1 MFITSFLVGFAVGY
15 IIGSIINL
23 IIEIYDEYLTSQ
35 KAKQKAQDELGKSI
49 RTLIIK
55 NVSKNDEGTEI
66 IKASAIGI
74 DSEEVAD
81 ITFYAHKGSSLY
93 GGLRA

>member
-15 IIGSIINL
+15 IIGSIVSL

-35 KAKQKAQDELGKSI
+35 KAKQKAQEELGTAI

-55 NVSKNDEGTEI
+55 NVSPDGHGETI
-66 IKASAIGI
+66 SASAIGM
-74 DSEEVAD
+74 SGEEVAD
-81 ITFYAHKGSSLY
+81 ITYHAHKGSSLY
-93 GGLRA
+93 SGMYI